1 MKIELMVK
9 AERTK
14 IHEGQSIDNM
24 LAISQYSKLTISK
37 LKQQIKAK
45 SAQEEQTVNSLINPR
60 VKGGS
65 AAVIEAMHKDL
76 PSQQTYGSQ

>member
-1 MKIELMVK
+1 MMIELMVK

-45 SAQEEQTVNSLINPR
+45 SAQEVKNFNSLENSR
-60 VKGGS
+60 VYGGS
-65 AAVIEAMHKDL
+65 AADIEGMQKNL
-76 PSQQTYGSQ
+76 PSQQTNGSQ

>member
-45 SAQEEQTVNSLINPR
+45 SAQEVKNFNSLINPLEQ
-60 VKGGS
+60 GGS
-65 AAVIEAMHKDL
+65 TADIEAIKDL
-76 PSQQTYGSQ
+76 PSQQTNGSQ